1 MSDEEGEEMNKH
13 NDLYDET
20 SATVVCLHSSGLH

>member
-13 NDLYDET
+13 DDLYGDT
-20 SATVVCLHSSGLH
+20 SATVVCLHFSWLH